1 MAGASALMR
10 LLRSPGF
17 RRLVTQA
24 GPVVGPPLLRLVQQ
38 ERWRQVALLHARTL
52 QDGTVSKVMVTG
64 NVHHLVWSGDEVVA
78 LYPTAS
84 ESLAKV
90 ARTAD
95 PDQRMRPED
104 MPVSQAL
111 KGVTDAAR
119 RIAERARELSA
130 QTQTENERPGKS

>member
-1 MAGASALMR
+1 MAGTSSLVR
-10 LLRSPGF
+10 LLRSPSF
-17 RRLVTQA
+17 RRLVAQA
-24 GPVVGPPLLRLVQQ
+24 GPVVGPPLMRMVQQ

-52 QDGTVSKVMVTG
+52 QDGTVSKVMVAG

-78 LYPTAS
+78 LYPTATA
-84 ESLAKV
+84 SLAEV

-104 MPVSQAL
+104 MPLSQAL

-119 RIAERARELSA
+119 RIADRARELSA
-130 QTQTENERPGKS
+130 QSQDERPGSD